1 MDKERL
7 KGLRGDVTKPHLK
20 RFFKI
25 VPMRDEDG
33 NAIAN
38 NPALSSGF
46 WPKPKHGIKVDKVDG
61 KTNRK

>member
-1 MDKERL
+1 MEDRKIR
-7 KGLRGDVTKPHLK
+7 LRGDMTKPHLK

-46 WPKPKHGIKVDKVDG
+46 WPKPKHGIKVDKADG
-61 KTNRK
+61 KTNGK